1 MMDRRRE
8 KSRALLSLISCGW
21 RERGWDCSERRQAI
35 ISRDT
40 VPKLIVRPDGLLDK
54 ISSIIIR
61 KAI

>member
-8 KSRALLSLISCGW
+8 KSRAALSLISCRW
-21 RERGWDCSERRQAI
+21 RERGRDGGERREAI
-35 ISRDT
+35 GSRDT
-40 VPKLIVRPDGLLDK
+40 VPKLIARPDGLLDK